1 MFSKIGKCN
10 IFSKFDLKSGF
21 WQIGI
26 IPKDRYKTA
35 FVVPNG
41 QYQWKV
47 MPFGLKNAPSEFQKR
62 MDDIFKHL
70 SFVIVYI
77 DDLLV
82 CSVDCK
88 AHVQHLKIVY
98 DLV

>member
-1 MFSKIGKCN
+1 
-10 IFSKFDLKSGF
+10 
-21 WQIGI
+21 
-26 IPKDRYKTA
+26 
-35 FVVPNG
+35 
-41 QYQWKV
+41 

-70 SFVIVYI
+70 NFVIVYI

-88 AHVQHLKIVY
+88 AHVQHLKVVY
-98 DLV
+98 DLLYKHG